1 MRGRGIVDVCSTVKS
16 ISLTSM
22 SAYINYKNRVR
33 EAHRNASSSPELC
46 VGALRWRLLLLLY
59 LGRDELAALVPE
71 VATMVAQ

>member
-1 MRGRGIVDVCSTVKS
+1 MLYGEVHQPDLDECIHKLC
-16 ISLTSM
+16 
-22 SAYINYKNRVR
+22 RVW

-46 VGALRWRLLLLLY
+46 VGALRRRLLLLC

>member
-1 MRGRGIVDVCSTVKS
+1 MDVCSTVKS

-22 SAYINYKNRVR
+22 SAYINHKIECGR
-33 EAHRNASSSPELC
+33 AHRNASSSPELC
-46 VGALRWRLLLLLY
+46 VGALRRRLLLLC

>member
-1 MRGRGIVDVCSTVKS
+1 MLYGEVHQPDLDEGIHKS
-16 ISLTSM
+16 D
-22 SAYINYKNRVR
+22 NRVWVT
-33 EAHRNASSSPELC
+33 HRNASSSPELC

>member
-46 VGALRWRLLLLLY
+46 VGALRRRLLLLC

-71 VATMVAQ
+71 VATMVA

>member
-1 MRGRGIVDVCSTVKS
+1 MLYGEVHQPDLDECIHKL
-16 ISLTSM
+16 I
-22 SAYINYKNRVR
+22 IKNRVR

-46 VGALRWRLLLLLY
+46 VGTLRRRLLLLC